1 MKTVHL
7 AAALLIASF
16 ASPATADPTAQVA
29 GGYTSVRL
37 SEEFVGALGSLGVTP
52 GDIEPGR
59 LSRGRARFP
68 IPGGALDLETAR
80 GDIFHLGGLTL
91 VAGDTRVGLLN
102 FVIDTTADP
111 LLTGLV
117 TVDGDLVGR
126 VPLFDLG
133 LTEAPSV
140 RHGRLKIRDVD
151 VTLTAAAAGALNDI
165 FGVSDFFDGLPIGTA
180 KLKTH
185 VLGDD
190 DGDDDDDDDD

>member
-1 MKTVHL
+1 LDNDGRPGLVPPCQL
-7 AAALLIASF
+7 AAAE
-16 ASPATADPTAQVA
+16 PTAQVA

-37 SEEFVGALGSLGVTP
+37 SEDFVDAVESLRVTP

-80 GDIFHLGGLTL
+80 GDVCHLGGLTL

-111 LLTGLV
+111 VLTGIV
-117 TVDGDLVGR
+117 AANGDLVSR

-140 RHGRLKIRDVD
+140 RNGRLEIRDVD
-151 VTLTAAAAGALNDI
+151 VTLTAAAAGALNEI
-165 FGVSDFFDGLPIGTA
+165 FGVSDFFEVFPIGTA

-190 DGDDDDDDDD
+190 DDEDDD